1 MPGIKVNYSISENT
15 KRMLAHGINMCRIA
29 LKKAGATRIRSFGP
43 VRDTGWHIMGTAR
56 MGANKKNSVVNS
68 YGQSHDIENLF
79 IVDSSIFVTSSAV
92 NPLNTMT
99 ALTLRIT
106 DFIKKNISKF

>member
-1 MPGIKVNYSISENT
+1 
-15 KRMLAHGINMCRIA
+15 MLAHGINKCREV

-56 MGANKKNSVVNS
+56 MGSDKKNSVVNPL
-68 YGQSHDIENLF
+68 GQSHDIENLF
-79 IVDSSIFVTSSAV
+79 IVDSSIFTTSAAV

-99 ALTLRIT
+99 ALSLKIT
-106 DFIKKNISKF
+106 DSIKKNINRF